1 MTAEI
6 NKRGGGGLMQVANS
20 YGASDN
26 WLHGNTVDA
35 QCYNIR
41 NSMMH
46 YFINRD
52 NGFPL
57 KEDIDC
63 NTNPKGDHRPELR
76 FDIDKRPV
84 EKGIGFFAHYPEYLK
99 PSSENLDPF
108 NKVQFGSSLLPE
120 KFYTGGVDAFW
131 KNESLVKLAT
141 RPEVESL
148 FEMTQQYYLEQR
160 ENLYKEQAEKVKGE
174 KKLYEEQVEKWKRE
188 QQLLSV

>member
-6 NKRGGGGLMQVANS
+6 NKRGGGGLIQLVA

-26 WLHGNTVDA
+26 WLHGNTFDA

-57 KEDIDC
+57 KDDIDS
-63 NTNPKGDHRPELR
+63 NTNPEKDHRLELR
-76 FDIDKRPV
+76 FDIDKSPI

-99 PSSENLDPF
+99 PSSESLDSHSGKFHEPF

-120 KFYTGGVDAFW
+120 KFYTGEIDAFW
-131 KNESLVKLAT
+131 RNETSF
-141 RPEVESL
+141 EESR
-148 FEMTQQYYLEQR
+148 QYYLKQR
-160 ENLYKEQAEKVKGE
+160 ENLYKEQAEKVKE
-174 KKLYEEQVEKWKRE
+174 DKKLYNEQVEKWKSE
-188 QQLLSV
+188 QLLSV

>member
-6 NKRGGGGLMQVANS
+6 NKRGGGGLIQLVA

-63 NTNPKGDHRPELR
+63 NTNPKRDHQPELR
-76 FDIDKRPV
+76 FDIDKRPI

-99 PSSENLDPF
+99 PSNESLDPF
-108 NKVQFGSSLLPE
+108 NKVQFRSFLLPD
-120 KFYTGGVDAFW
+120 KFYTGELDAFW
-131 KNESLVKLAT
+131 KNESIVNE
-141 RPEVESL
+141 PC
-148 FEMTQQYYLEQR
+148 QYYLEQR
-160 ENLYKEQAEKVKGE
+160 ENLYKEQAEKVEEE
-174 KKLYEEQVEKWKRE
+174 KKLYKERVEKWKLE